1 MVRAMSRHIFEREQF
16 VPRPRTEVFGFF
28 ANAANLE
35 RLTPSALQFQIV
47 TRLPIEMKIGT
58 LIDYR
63 LRLFGVP
70 FRWRTLIEAFEP
82 EDRFVDRQL
91 RGPYRFWR
99 HEHTFLDAPGGTL
112 VKDRVEYEMP
122 FGVLGAV
129 ARSMMVERTLDDI
142 FDFRRQTVESA
153 FA

>member
-1 MVRAMSRHIFEREQF
+1 MSRHIFEREQF